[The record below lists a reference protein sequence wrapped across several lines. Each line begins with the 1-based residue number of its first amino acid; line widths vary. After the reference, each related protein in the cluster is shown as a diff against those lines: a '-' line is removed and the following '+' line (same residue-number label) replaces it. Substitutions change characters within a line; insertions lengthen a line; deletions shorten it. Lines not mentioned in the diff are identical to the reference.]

1 MIERELFWETEDTV
15 SCLEQGLGHFA
26 LGNIWFL
33 GRNLSASVA
42 AECGINGFGLP
53 ATVNLFPVA
62 GMCIEVGFDLV
73 RFKPVIAVMF
83 QP

>member
-1 MIERELFWETEDTV
+1 MIEREPFWQTEDTANFF
-15 SCLEQGLGHFA
+15 EQGLSHIA
-26 LGNIWFL
+26 VGNNWYL
-33 GRNLSASVA
+33 GRNFSASVA

-53 ATVNLFPVA
+53 ATVNWFPMA